1 LGKRVTIAG
10 RELRV
15 LSAEKTIVL
24 ALGIQ
29 LFIAAFSSFLVV
41 GIVSV
46 YDPGPAAASLEP
58 VGITGEDADDL
69 AAVVRDQPGIRVRE
83 YPTRAAASAG
93 FADGDVRAVLVA
105 DRQGGRTLV
114 RAVAP
119 ESELRTT
126 LTVVQIRDA
135 MRAYE
140 RTERASRADSLS
152 VQPLRLPPEASTSPY
167 YGFTYTVLVPLLLF
181 LPVFISGSI
190 AVDSLTEEVDRGTLE
205 LLRVAPVSMA
215 DIVDGKLLAAAGLA
229 PLQAALWLG
238 LLWANGTAV
247 ANPVA
252 LLVLVAALALAVTG
266 LGAAVALLAPDRR
279 AAQFLY
285 STGVLLLFGGTTL
298 LPADPANAVALLSV
312 DSATTGTYLSLAG
325 FTVAAVAVYLG
336 VRVLVGR
343 VDPESL

>member
-58 VGITGEDADDL
+58 VGIAGDDADEL
-69 AAVVRDQPGIRVRE
+69 ARVVRDQPGIRVRE
-83 YPTRAAASAG
+83 YRSREAATEA
-93 FADGDVRAVLVA
+93 FADGEIRAVMVA
-105 DRQGGRTLV
+105 DSQGGRTLV

-140 RTERASRADSLS
+140 RAERESRLAALS
-152 VQPLRLPPEASTSPY
+152 ERPLPLPPEASSSPY

-190 AVDSLTEEVDRGTLE
+190 TVDSLTEEVDRGTLE

-229 PLQAALWLG
+229 PVQAALWLG
-238 LLWANGTAV
+238 LLWVNGTAV
-247 ANPVA
+247 ARPG
-252 LLVLVAALALAVTG
+252 LLLLLVAALAVAVTG

-285 STGVLLLFGGTTL
+285 STGVLLLFGGATL
-298 LPADPANAVALLSV
+298 LPTDPANAVALLAV
-312 DSATTGTYLSLAG
+312 DSATVGTYASLG
-325 FTVAAVAVYLG
+325 GIVVVAAAVYAG
-336 VRVLVGR
+336 VRRLVDR